1 MGWTT
6 SDLIA
11 LQARKLAKAS
21 PCATNEGCNDES
33 ELHEQIRQECLHRG
47 WMAFHGSMAHRAYR
61 TPGEPDYVICCHEG
75 KLLMIECKTR
85 VGKLSTEQLGVAA
98 WAAKLGHQVHTV
110 RSYEEFLNVAN
121 QVNHHDN
128 GTNDGIQTVRP
139 IRD

>member
-1 MGWTT
+1 
-6 SDLIA
+6 
-11 LQARKLAKAS
+11 
-21 PCATNEGCNDES
+21 
-33 ELHEQIRQECLHRG
+33 
-47 WMAFHGSMAHRAYR
+47 
-61 TPGEPDYVICCHEG
+61 
-75 KLLMIECKTR
+75 MIECKTR